1 MTYSL
6 NTQHSHKN
14 IEYNLCAH
22 AVKDNTLCII
32 PAKEDHL
39 HVSAGQDLPDPCHFG
54 QVPSHLRH
62 LLLCSDR
69 IQFLIAVGFC
79 QENRP
84 VQIHLMVQ
92 VLHQQ
97 H

>member
-1 MTYSL
+1 MPS
-6 NTQHSHKN
+6 NT
-14 IEYNLCAH
+14 
-22 AVKDNTLCII
+22 V

-54 QVPSHLRH
+54 QVSSHLRH

-79 QENRP
+79 QQKRP
-84 VQIHLMVQ
+84 VKQHLI
-92 VLHQQ
+92 
-97 H
+97 